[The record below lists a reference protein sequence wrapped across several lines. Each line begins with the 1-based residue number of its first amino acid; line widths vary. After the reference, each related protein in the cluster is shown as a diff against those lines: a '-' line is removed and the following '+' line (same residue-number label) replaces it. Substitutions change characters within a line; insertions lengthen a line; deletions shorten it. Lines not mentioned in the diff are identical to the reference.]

1 MARPRK
7 VPSNLPK
14 HIDYDKVPRGL
25 YWDGTGRGR
34 WYVRDQ
40 HPEGHGTKCKT
51 VAGPAA
57 RLSDLH
63 AIAEA
68 RGGEAQRGT
77 VAYVIDQHAR
87 SLAFSQLGATT
98 QQHYRDYAKAIKVFP
113 LKNGSKLGDAVVDR
127 LSPGFIRRLIDI
139 IAQGRPGTKPGDA
152 SIPGYPTKANHW
164 LSYLRRVFGWAREHD
179 HVTTNPAAGIK
190 KVKEKRDH
198 RMPERDVFRR
208 VQDYACRCSERGARE
223 KGALPVYL
231 WAAME
236 LAYQARLRGIEVRT
250 LTDHHVAGEV
260 LQTNRRKGSRD
271 NLVRKGEQTEVAIK
285 VLQDRRAAIWAKR
298 GITQLNAPL
307 SPKMRPLFVSEDGE
321 ILTAHGWH
329 TTWGRLMRNAVR
341 DGIITA
347 EERFAL
353 HGLKHRGVTDTKG
366 DKKEASGHVTDTMLN
381 VYDHSMPTVNEAGS
395 NCTSDDSET
404 AVLGENVPPKGTSA

>member
-1 MARPRK
+1 M
-7 VPSNLPK
+7 
-14 HIDYDKVPRGL
+14 G
-25 YWDGTGRGR
+25 DGTCEM
-34 WYVRDQ
+34 

-77 VAYVIDQHAR
+77 VAYVIDQHAK

-113 LKNGSKLGDAVVDR
+113 LKNGEQAREAVVDR

-152 SIPGYPTKANHW
+152 PFPATRP
-164 LSYLRRVFGWAREHD
+164 RRTTGSATCAASLAGRASD

-208 VQDYACRCSERGARE
+208 VQDYARRCSERGARE
-223 KGALPVYL
+223 K
-231 WAAME
+231 
-236 LAYQARLRGIEVRT
+236 
-250 LTDHHVAGEV
+250 
-260 LQTNRRKGSRD
+260 
-271 NLVRKGEQTEVAIK
+271 
-285 VLQDRRAAIWAKR
+285 
-298 GITQLNAPL
+298 
-307 SPKMRPLFVSEDGE
+307 
-321 ILTAHGWH
+321 
-329 TTWGRLMRNAVR
+329 
-341 DGIITA
+341 
-347 EERFAL
+347 ERCRSTY
-353 HGLKHRGVTDTKG
+353 GQPW
-366 DKKEASGHVTDTMLN
+366 S
-381 VYDHSMPTVNEAGS
+381 
-395 NCTSDDSET
+395 
-404 AVLGENVPPKGTSA
+404 